1 MWRKN
6 DVEKCEN
13 EFTESWR
20 KNAMS
25 LNEWSVAFPNN
36 KN

>member
-6 DVEKCEN
+6 DVEESEN
-13 EFTESWR
+13 EFTESWL

-25 LNEWSVAFPNN
+25 LKSLN
-36 KN
+36 K